1 MKKALILLLQIILA
15 LSLYSQHFVSRK
27 WDARFGGIES
37 DQLYA
42 IKQTRDGG
50 YILGGT
56 SYSGVGGNKTQP
68 NWDITLQSADYWI
81 VKTDANGNY
90 LWDKRYG
97 GTSDDFLNAICATS
111 DGGCLLG
118 GYSASLISG
127 DKTQQPWGGWDY
139 WVVKLD
145 SLGNKQWDRDFG
157 GTNDDLLFMVRQ
169 TKDGGYVLSG
179 RSNSPISGDKTQDDW
194 GDDDYWIV
202 KIDSAGNK
210 QWDKR
215 FGSINEDKNPDVI
228 QTPDGGYLIGGTS
241 LAYDTSGDKTQMN
254 YAPAASNFWVIKTDS
269 LGNKQWDKVY
279 GGIYGEDFG
288 NSLNTNDGNYIL
300 GGTSYDWISGDKTAP
315 FCGYWLVKIDTAGN
329 ELGDW
334 AYGSEEITRCPETF
348 GSMTNTSDGGYLLT
362 GIGGTDTGGDK
373 TSGST
378 INGGSV
384 WTIKIDSQMNR
395 VWDQTAFTTQ
405 GESQSSG
412 ALQCSASCYLISL
425 PTAAGIGGDKSQPN
439 WDTTDATF
447 DYWMV
452 EFCDS
457 FPLGIQEPVG
467 AMHLL
472 IYPNPTSDDLYI
484 NIQKDNLT
492 GASFTLTNTAGQTI
506 YQSTSDHLAHSYTK
520 ILDLSRLPTGVY
532 ILNVIVDGE
541 RIVKKVLKE

>member
-1 MKKALILLLQIILA
+1 
-15 LSLYSQHFVSRK
+15 
-27 WDARFGGIES
+27 
-37 DQLYA
+37 
-42 IKQTRDGG
+42 
-50 YILGGT
+50 
-56 SYSGVGGNKTQP
+56 
-68 NWDITLQSADYWI
+68 
-81 VKTDANGNY
+81 
-90 LWDKRYG
+90 
-97 GTSDDFLNAICATS
+97 
-111 DGGCLLG
+111 
-118 GYSASLISG
+118 
-127 DKTQQPWGGWDY
+127 
-139 WVVKLD
+139 VVKLD